1 MRKLL
6 SLLLVAV
13 MLLSTLM
20 LSSCDFLDTV
30 GGFFGGLFGGDET
43 VEDNIRRTIT
53 EMEWRKVYSAKN
65 FTMYGEID
73 GERLNLTFAEGAMA
87 INYHGIDALI
97 DLNTGAIIG
106 KNGNGYVGIDMGS
119 NTGIASDFIGMANL
133 TLGQLEI
140 LPEFEYSELVYNEE
154 SKSYSAK
161 DERTLCEFH
170 FEEGNLVYALMVPA
184 DVNEE
189 GKIEIRNVGTTI
201 LEIPEYSNITDGI
214 IEPSKAGKDVVT
226 TVTDEQILAH
236 LDMPNLTV
244 SASLILANIVL
255 KGTETATEVKVTSF
269 GEISQHAYITL
280 IDGTVYNIERE
291 YNGDYVAYIMGEQI
305 NSMEEALEEIKPY
318 LSTEYLVYNEEGRY
332 YELEVEGTNIYFYF
346 ENGQLVQ
353 IVVMT
358 SNAPVNGVNI
368 EIIFTISDVGTTT
381 IDLPE
386 YTIKN

>member
-20 LSSCDFLDTV
+20 LSSCDFIDTV

-65 FTMYGEID
+65 FTMFGEID
-73 GERLNLTFAEGAMA
+73 GERLNLTLAEGAMA

-106 KNGNGYVGIDMGS
+106 KNGNGYVGIDMGV
-119 NTGIASDFIGMANL
+119 NMGIASGFIGTENP
-133 TLGQLEI
+133 TLGQLEM

-161 DERTLCEFH
+161 DEGTLCEFH
-170 FEEGNLVYALMVPA
+170 FEEGNLVYALMVPTDA
-184 DVNEE
+184 NEE

-280 IDGTVYNIERE
+280 IDGKIYNIERE
-291 YNGDYVAYIMGEQI
+291 INGDYVAYNMGEQI
-305 NSMEEALEEIKPY
+305 SSMEEALEEIKPY

-358 SNAPVNGVNI
+358 SNAPVDGVNI

-381 IDLPE
+381 IELPE
-386 YTIKN
+386 YTIGN